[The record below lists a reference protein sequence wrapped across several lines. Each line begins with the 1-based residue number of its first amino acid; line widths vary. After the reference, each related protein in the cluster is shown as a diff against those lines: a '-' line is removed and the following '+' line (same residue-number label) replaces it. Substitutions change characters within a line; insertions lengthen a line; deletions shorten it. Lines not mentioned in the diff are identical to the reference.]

1 MRSQPVPLELIA
13 VKPSS
18 FSEPPV
24 SRTFGFHIR
33 GAPKFGPDSQQVVE
47 STTSSLVYPISFQQL
62 GRHGGTV
69 TYFVE
74 SLSTRIEWA
83 GKLKDAIA
91 RRQQYQEA
99 NRVVRLVV
107 LSDKTFGATTF
118 GSLAPE
124 APVSTQFGRPTCS
137 VTLTTTDGHASVA
150 LIVVGCA
157 QGLFIGYRGKPQSM
171 VQVVH
176 LTAITQCAVLQEFG
190 FVLVVANKV
199 VIACELRANNYKHT
213 CLTLISQILL
223 KRWFPRVAELRLAFR
238 RPKHRRGLADKR
250 KYSS

>member
-1 MRSQPVPLELIA
+1 M
-13 VKPSS
+13 
-18 FSEPPV
+18 
-24 SRTFGFHIR
+24 
-33 GAPKFGPDSQQVVE
+33 
-47 STTSSLVYPISFQQL
+47 YPISFQQL

-74 SLSTRIEWA
+74 SSSTRTEWA
-83 GKLKDAIA
+83 EKLKDAIA

-99 NRVVRLVV
+99 NRVVRLEI

-150 LIVVGCA
+150 LVVVGCA
-157 QGLFIGYRGKPQSM
+157 QGLFIGYRGKPRSL

-199 VIACELRANNYKHT
+199 VIACKFRTNMNKRLA
-213 CLTLISQILL
+213 LTYNPQILW
-223 KRWFPRVAELRLAFR
+223 KHWFPRVAE
-238 RPKHRRGLADKR
+238 
-250 KYSS
+250 